1 MREAAE
7 EEAIERESY
16 HEGVPAITVILDA
29 GWSKR
34 SHKHSYNAKSGVG
47 IIVGMET
54 KKLLH
59 VGVRNKYCS
68 VCAIAETRGQT
79 TPQHDCHKNWNGSS
93 SSMETD
99 IILQGFKEAEA
110 KYGLRYTKFVGD
122 GDSSVY
128 PDHWSATMGSCNP

>member
-7 EEAIERESY
+7 EEKRLVIERKSY
-16 HEGVPAITVILDA
+16 HEGVPAITVVLDA

-34 SHKHSYNAKSGVG
+34 SHKPSYNAKSGEG

-68 VCAIAETRGQT
+68 VCVQQPRPE
-79 TPQHDCHKNWNGSS
+79 DK
-93 SSMETD
+93 
-99 IILQGFKEAEA
+99 
-110 KYGLRYTKFVGD
+110 
-122 GDSSVY
+122 
-128 PDHWSATMGSCNP
+128 

>member
-7 EEAIERESY
+7 EEKRIAIERGSY

-54 KKLLH
+54 KKLL
-59 VGVRNKYCS
+59 
-68 VCAIAETRGQT
+68 
-79 TPQHDCHKNWNGSS
+79 
-93 SSMETD
+93 
-99 IILQGFKEAEA
+99 
-110 KYGLRYTKFVGD
+110 
-122 GDSSVY
+122 
-128 PDHWSATMGSCNP
+128 